1 MNIQNLTQHLKAT
14 ACQTH
19 QVNPE
24 DQPSVNA
31 QPKVAACWG
40 NVRINR
46 DFKPSTNPYAIPV
59 QEPDRQ
65 GYQDRQKSQNTVQN
79 PPALQ
84 STNTAPTFAANGI
97 SHPRFTPIDGLPN
110 QHNAPSGQIPSV
122 PSTQS
127 DQTIPPRSTLHTQSA
142 IPVHSHSP
150 PHVTVPHT
158 VNIPSPIPPGTHY
171 QDNQSNS
178 VHGLPPINHDAAI
191 TRVKIQY
198 TGIGDM
204 FVFSNQLLNAL
215 EQFGVF
221 LIPLNNVEYNTSLCP
236 TTYQSYIVTAQHY
249 DSMLKALYQK
259 LQSPDII
266 PMEHTSICNVIN
278 RFAEINDG
286 YQVLYAMLE
295 LVHPALHE
303 DAVLLPPKSA
313 DCQDDI
319 HLYAHKFDS
328 WLRYETYAN
337 CLYST
342 REQVN
347 CFIREL
353 SPTFAPAVSRI
364 RCLLD
369 TWQPYDTNTPNALQL
384 KQLPNTIECYMM
396 EETGNNIWVRCI
408 RDKHRNSPHE
418 NRDRR
423 DGRDGKDKD
432 KCKTSRDSRSLQDVY
447 CSLCGG
453 HGHPDTQCDFSAKL
467 LKTQESLKAIDQK
480 RKMQLQANL
489 SNKND
494 GPDIFGRRS
503 VQLDNSL
510 VETLVYKKL
519 MNYWRHSQS

>member
-14 ACQTH
+14 ACKTH
-19 QVNPE
+19 QVNPK

-40 NVRINR
+40 IVRINR

-84 STNTAPTFAANGI
+84 STNTAPTWATNGI
-97 SHPRFTPIDGLPN
+97 SHPRFTPIDELPN

-142 IPVHSHSP
+142 ILVHSHSP

-158 VNIPSPIPPGTHY
+158 ANIPSPIPPGTHY

-204 FVFSNQLLNAL
+204 FFFYNQLLNAL

-221 LIPLNNVEYNTSLCP
+221 LIPLNNVKYNTSLCP
-236 TTYQSYIVTAQHY
+236 TTYQSYIVTAQCY

-259 LQSPDII
+259 LQSPDVI
-266 PMEHTSICNVIN
+266 PMEHTSIRNFIN

-286 YQVLYAMLE
+286 YQVLHAMLE
-295 LVHPALHE
+295 LVHTALHE
-303 DAVLLPPKSA
+303 DTVLLPPKSA

-328 WLRYETYAN
+328 WLRYE
-337 CLYST
+337 
-342 REQVN
+342 
-347 CFIREL
+347 
-353 SPTFAPAVSRI
+353 
-364 RCLLD
+364 
-369 TWQPYDTNTPNALQL
+369 
-384 KQLPNTIECYMM
+384 
-396 EETGNNIWVRCI
+396 
-408 RDKHRNSPHE
+408 
-418 NRDRR
+418 
-423 DGRDGKDKD
+423 
-432 KCKTSRDSRSLQDVY
+432 
-447 CSLCGG
+447 
-453 HGHPDTQCDFSAKL
+453 
-467 LKTQESLKAIDQK
+467 
-480 RKMQLQANL
+480 
-489 SNKND
+489 
-494 GPDIFGRRS
+494 DICQFPI
-503 VQLDNSL
+503 Q
-510 VETLVYKKL
+510 
-519 MNYWRHSQS
+519 H